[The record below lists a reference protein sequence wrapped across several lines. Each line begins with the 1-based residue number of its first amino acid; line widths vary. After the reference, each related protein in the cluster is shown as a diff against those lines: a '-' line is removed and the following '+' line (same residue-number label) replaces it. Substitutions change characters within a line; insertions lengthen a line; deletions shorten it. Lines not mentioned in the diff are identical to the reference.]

1 MTRRQA
7 KTLATFIVGALWT
20 LAAYMA
26 GTGSFGEVRLP
37 QMGVAA
43 TSTDTILYPVVH
55 VVDGDTIDVLKDGQK
70 VRVRLIG
77 INAPESVDPRRPVQC
92 FGREASAEMKR
103 FVGGQSVALETDPSQ
118 DLHDKYG
125 RLLAYVFLADPSN
138 PSGHAGSSVNLH
150 MIEAG
155 YAYEYTYDLPYRYQR
170 EFKRAQADVEQAGR
184 GLWAAGA
191 CGR

>member
-1 MTRRQA
+1 MTKRQL
-7 KTLATFIVGALWT
+7 KTLATLILGLLWSAGAYL
-20 LAAYMA
+20 
-26 GTGSFGEVRLP
+26 GTSGLGEVRLP
-37 QMGVAA
+37 QIGTVA
-43 TSTDTILYPVVH
+43 TSSAASYPVVH
-55 VVDGDTIDVLKDGQK
+55 VVDGDTIDVQKDGQK

-103 FVGGQSVALETDPSQ
+103 VVGGQTVSLETDPSQ

-125 RLLAYVFLADPSN
+125 RLLAYVYVQDPSN
-138 PSGHAGSSVNLH
+138 TSGQASMNMNLH

-155 YAYEYTYDLPYRYQR
+155 FAYEYTYDLPYRYQR
-170 EFKRAQADVEQAGR
+170 EFKRAQADAEQAGR
-184 GLWAAGA
+184 GLWAAGV